1 MKLETLDYSGYHNY
15 LEECTYDF
23 IDFYLFIYIY
33 IYIYIYIHIYIK
45 IKLKLYVAIKNYKD
59 NVK

>member
-33 IYIYIYIHIYIK
+33 IHIYIK